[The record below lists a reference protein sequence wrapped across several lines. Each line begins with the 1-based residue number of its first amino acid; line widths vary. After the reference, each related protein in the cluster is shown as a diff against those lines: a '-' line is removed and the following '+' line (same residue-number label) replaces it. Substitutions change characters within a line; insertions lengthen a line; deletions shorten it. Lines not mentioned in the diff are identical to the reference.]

1 MEQVFAREWK
11 SLCHVQLFVTPWTIQ
26 FMEFFSPEYW
36 SGWPFPSAGD
46 LPNLGIEPRSPM
58 LQVDSLPAE
67 SQGKPKNTGVG
78 RLSLL
83 QWIFLTQESNWGF
96 LHCRQILL
104 QLSYGWL
111 ASLRHCGLGVLT
123 DDFCVH
129 EAICLHCTLSSKTSI
144 DHFIITDGSCLKC
157 CSSCVCKVY

>member
-1 MEQVFAREWK
+1 MKAAQSSPTLWDHMDYTVHGILQARIGVG
-11 SLCHVQLFVTPWTIQ
+11 SLSLLQGI
-26 FMEFFSPEYW
+26 
-36 SGWPFPSAGD
+36 FPDPGM
-46 LPNLGIEPRSPM
+46 EPRSPA
-58 LQVDSLPAE
+58 LQADSLAAE
-67 SQGKPKNTGVG
+67 PQGKPKNTGVG
-78 RLSLL
+78 SLSLL

>member
-1 MEQVFAREWK
+1 MKAAQSSPTLWDHMDYTVHGILQARIGGG
-11 SLCHVQLFVTPWTIQ
+11 SLSFLQGI
-26 FMEFFSPEYW
+26 
-36 SGWPFPSAGD
+36 FPDPGM
-46 LPNLGIEPRSPM
+46 EPRSPA
-58 LQVDSLPAE
+58 LQVDSLAAE
-67 SQGKPKNTGVG
+67 PQGKPKNTGVG
-78 RLSLL
+78 SLSLL